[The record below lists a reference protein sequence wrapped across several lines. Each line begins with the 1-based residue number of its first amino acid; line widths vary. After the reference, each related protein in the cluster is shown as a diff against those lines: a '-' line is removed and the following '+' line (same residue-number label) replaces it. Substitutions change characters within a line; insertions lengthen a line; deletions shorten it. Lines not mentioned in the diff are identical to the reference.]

1 MSAPR
6 HTDFLLEVQ
15 VSVKCVETDRRT
27 NRASHPLPAVLS
39 SHVVDLLEDVL
50 EPAVVGFEDG
60 VLGAAGGG
68 VRVM

>member
-1 MSAPR
+1 MSPSR
-6 HTDFLLEVQ
+6 HTGFFAWSTGKCEV
-15 VSVKCVETDRRT
+15 CGNRRT
-27 NRASHPLPAVLS
+27 NRASQPHPAGLC